1 VVSQLLAHQAV
12 CLATM
17 HVWVFTDVI
26 NDDSV
31 SIFRVKQS
39 KTLFLSFLKLKV
51 EAVRYFKTSKSTY
64 PVTQRNVPD
73 NLNLRDRLLVSS
85 CFVPVL
91 SEVHVM
97 TTWGEYHLLH
107 LVH

>member
-1 VVSQLLAHQAV
+1 MVLLTPQAV

-17 HVWVFTDVI
+17 YGWVFPDII

-31 SIFRVKQS
+31 SIFRVLQS
-39 KTLFLSFLKLKV
+39 KILFLSCLKLKV

-64 PVTQRNVPD
+64 PVTQHNVPD

-85 CFVPVL
+85 CFVPAL
-91 SEVHVM
+91 SEIHLM
-97 TTWGEYHLLH
+97 TTWEEFHLLH
-107 LVH
+107 SVH